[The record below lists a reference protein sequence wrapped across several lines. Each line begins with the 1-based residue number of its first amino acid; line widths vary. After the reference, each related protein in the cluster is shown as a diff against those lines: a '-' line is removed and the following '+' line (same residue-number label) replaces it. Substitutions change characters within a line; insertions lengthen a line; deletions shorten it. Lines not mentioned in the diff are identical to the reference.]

1 MTWLQVLHF
10 KPLIN
15 GSIVPVNIH
24 EKLQQLHGIEWVYRA
39 EIIIV
44 SGR

>member
-1 MTWLQVLHF
+1 MTWLQVLHL

-24 EKLQQLHGIEWVYRA
+24 EIATAGIEWVYRA